1 MPKVTYRR
9 LDEVLRSL
17 GFAVRVTAGKA
28 RVYQHDSAG
37 AMVYLPDVHLSDAV
51 LPRHLSAVQLTLD
64 LFGVATPLEF
74 TTSLQ
79 KAS

>member
-1 MPKVTYRR
+1 MIEVTYGQ

-17 GFAVRVTAGKA
+17 GFSVRLLEEKG
-28 RVYQHDSAG
+28 RVYEHGQTG
-37 AMVYLPDVHLSDAV
+37 ALIAFPNRRLTSSV
-51 LPRHLSAVQLTLD
+51 LPRHLSATQATLD
-64 LFGVATPLEF
+64 VFGIATPLEF